1 MKPLQSVLATMQMER
16 YIQEADMT
24 QTVCDICG
32 KPDRSMHHCIVPMYR
47 KYNIVAQGIKLNE
60 YQRVEATAV
69 DLCEEHFIML
79 ADFIRLVEEN
89 TDVH

>member
-1 MKPLQSVLATMQMER
+1 MNAER
-16 YIQEADMT
+16 YVDLFCQKEADMT

-32 KPDRSMHHCIVPMYR
+32 KPDRLMHYCIVPMYR
-47 KYNIVAQGIKLNE
+47 KYNIVAQDTKLKE

-69 DLCEEHFIML
+69 DLCEEHYIML